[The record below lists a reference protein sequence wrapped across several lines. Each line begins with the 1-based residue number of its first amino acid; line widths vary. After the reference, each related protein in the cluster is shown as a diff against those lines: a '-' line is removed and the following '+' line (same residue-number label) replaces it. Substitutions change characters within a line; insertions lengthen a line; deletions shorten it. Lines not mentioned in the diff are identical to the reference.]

1 MYHLHYWFDQSQQ
14 QREYPS
20 LEEAERGAWNLTRHK
35 GVYLISLELVLL
47 EVAQEQVVYDRY
59 ALLER
64 MDALEKALGEGR
76 NSHE

>member
-14 QREYPS
+14 HREYPS
-20 LEEAERGAWNLTRHK
+20 LEEAERGAWHLTRNK
-35 GVYLISLELVLL
+35 GVYLVSLELVLL
-47 EVAQEQVVYDRY
+47 ETPEQPVYDRY